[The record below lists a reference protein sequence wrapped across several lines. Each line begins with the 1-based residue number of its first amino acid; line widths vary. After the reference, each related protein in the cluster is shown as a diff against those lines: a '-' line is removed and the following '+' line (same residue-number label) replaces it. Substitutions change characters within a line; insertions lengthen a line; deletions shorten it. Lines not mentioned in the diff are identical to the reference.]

1 MKRPT
6 IADSLAAYHAALDA
20 TWPGDAAADDVRLVV
35 LDCETTGLD
44 PRRHRIV
51 SIGAVG
57 IAHGEIDLGD
67 TFEVLLRVHFN
78 TEATLVHGITR
89 DQARAGLEESEA
101 IARLL
106 DYLGD
111 GVLVGHHL
119 GHDLAMLNAALAR
132 HGGGELRNRYID
144 TGDLTLL
151 LQADGALDGQPPLAE
166 LSLDALCAH
175 FEIDPHGRHTAS
187 GDAFL
192 TALVCLRLLRLARR
206 HGRRTLAALTE
217 RPVDSGRH

>member
-1 MKRPT
+1 MKRQT
-6 IADSLAAYHAALDA
+6 FADSLAAYQAAFAA
-20 TWPGDAAADDVRLVV
+20 TWPDDAAPEDVRLVA
-35 LDCETTGLD
+35 LDCETSGLD
-44 PRRHRIV
+44 PQRHRIV

-57 IAHGEIDLGD
+57 IVQGEIDLGD

-101 IARLL
+101 VARLL

-111 GVLVGHHL
+111 GVVVGHHV
-119 GHDLAMLNAALAR
+119 GHDLAMLNAALGR
-132 HGGGELRNRYID
+132 HGGSTLRNKHID
-144 TGDLTLL
+144 TGELTLL

-166 LSLDALCAH
+166 LSLDALCGH
-175 FEIDPHGRHTAS
+175 FRIDPHGRHTAS

-192 TALVCLRLLRLARR
+192 TALVCLRLLRLGRR

-217 RPVDSGRH
+217 RPVDPGAN